1 MYNVIGHIYE
11 IDHKNDI
18 VLHGWKKLHGWT
30 FTTWINLILKYEI
43 EHKGKP
49 NTYVDK
55 YDIYMVTKWWN
66 FTNIVDIAFIG
77 E

>member
-1 MYNVIGHIYE
+1 MELHVQCYLPYLYILLVNE

-18 VLHGWKKLHGWT
+18 VLHGWT
-30 FTTWINLILKYEI
+30 FTTWINLILNNKI

-49 NTYVDK
+49 NTYVNK

-66 FTNIVDIAFIG
+66 FTT
-77 E
+77 